1 MQQRR
6 VSTWKDWATGQGG
19 EEYERLDLPLIAY
32 HLHEWWSVQI
42 PAGASVNNIP
52 QDILDRVKEE
62 IVQLLEVSCLIK
74 PHKEPSIVRRV
85 SVRGRGEVAVFD
97 PNPGIDTWM
106 KRKRSRPNLPQDTA
120 DSNSQSTN
128 RHPNVDC
135 PEFTRTTL
143 KELFGAG
150 KYQLIG
156 MVELLLEGVKGG
168 LSCRAVNE
176 KIKSFGGSEVV
187 DNKLYETASKLEKK
201 QLTRFQKN
209 ITEIRKMMNAGIP
222 AHVSFRLHEDVKIV
236 KYFADGERYSSGD
249 VLPRK
254 LWEKSR
260 DNPRVIA

>member
-1 MQQRR
+1 MEGLGDRSRGRGIWEIGLTFNCLSPSQM
-6 VSTWKDWATGQGG
+6 VECGG
-19 EEYERLDLPLIAY
+19 PGGSLI
-32 HLHEWWSVQI
+32 
-42 PAGASVNNIP
+42 NNIP
-52 QDILDRVKEE
+52 QDILDQVKEE
-62 IVQLLEVSCLIK
+62 IVQLLEVSCLIE

-97 PNPGIDTWM
+97 PNPDIDTRM
-106 KRKRSRPNLPQDTA
+106 KRKRSRPNLPQDTT

-135 PEFTRTTL
+135 PEFTLTTL

-209 ITEIRKMMNAGIP
+209 ITEICKMNCQ
-222 AHVSFRLHEDVKIV
+222 
-236 KYFADGERYSSGD
+236 
-249 VLPRK
+249 VLC
-254 LWEKSR
+254 
-260 DNPRVIA
+260 